1 MTAQTEA
8 VDLIIAVHDPSR
20 PLQRAVDSVTGT
32 PGVTVTVVCHN
43 ISRDEIAATLTGEAL
58 DAVRLLE
65 LSDGIRSA
73 AGPFNHG
80 IAASRAT
87 YVSIM
92 GSDDYLEPGA
102 LAAWTAQADRES
114 LTALIAP
121 ERHASGRPV
130 RTPPVRPF
138 RRGLLDGVKDRLA
151 YRTAPLG
158 LVRREAVG
166 RLGLEFAPGLATGDD
181 QAFSAKLWFSGEA
194 VAYAHRAP
202 RYVVGDDAEQRVTLA
217 PRALSDELRFVDEL
231 LGDPWFARLSPAPR
245 TALAI
250 KLTRV
255 HVFSAA
261 SRLSDRDEWT
271 EPDRRYLTGLL
282 RRLESAAPGFA
293 RPLSIADRR
302 LLDALAAG
310 GARGGDIR
318 ALCAARR
325 RFGRPS
331 TLVARDL
338 RGQLAVEGPLRF
350 AVASALLG

>member
-1 MTAQTEA
+1 VTGGGAL
-8 VDLIIAVHDPSR
+8 VDVIIAVHDASR

-43 ISRDEIAATLTGEAL
+43 IDRAEIAATLTAPAV
-58 DAVRLLE
+58 DAVRFLE
-65 LSDGIRSA
+65 LSDGVRSA

-80 IAASRAT
+80 IAASRAS

-92 GSDDYLEPGA
+92 GSDDYLEAGA
-102 LAAWTAQADRES
+102 IAAWAEKAERES

-121 ERHASGRPV
+121 ERHASGRTV

-181 QAFSAKLWFSGEA
+181 QVFSAKLWFSGERI
-194 VAYAHRAP
+194 AYARRAP
-202 RYVVGDDAEQRVTLA
+202 RYVVGDDAGERVTLA

-231 LGDPWFARLSPAPR
+231 IGDPWFAHLPR
-245 TALAI
+245 ASRAALAV
-250 KLTRV
+250 KLARV
-255 HVFSAA
+255 HLFSAA
-261 SRLSDRDEWT
+261 SRVSDRDEWT
-271 EPDRRYLTGLL
+271 DSDRWFLTGLVG
-282 RRLESAAPGFA
+282 RLEKAAPGFA
-293 RPLSIADRR
+293 RPLSLADRR
-302 LLDALAAG
+302 LLDTLAG
-310 GARGGDIR
+310 GGAPSDDIR

-325 RFGRPS
+325 RFGLPS
-331 TLVARDL
+331 TLIARDV
-338 RGQLAVEGPLRF
+338 RGQFAIEGPLRF
-350 AVASALLG
+350 AVASALL